1 MGSDCFGL
9 LHPKAAISVDILYS
23 HPLDKRMSRKAKII
37 RVLGA
42 AMESPGQEHL
52 EEIQV
57 EDTLLSKSIS
67 KSTCLSI
74 KSKLLLLQAP

>member
-23 HPLDKRMSRKAKII
+23 HPLDKRMSRKAKIT

-57 EDTLLSKSIS
+57 EDTLLSIS

-74 KSKLLLLQAP
+74 K